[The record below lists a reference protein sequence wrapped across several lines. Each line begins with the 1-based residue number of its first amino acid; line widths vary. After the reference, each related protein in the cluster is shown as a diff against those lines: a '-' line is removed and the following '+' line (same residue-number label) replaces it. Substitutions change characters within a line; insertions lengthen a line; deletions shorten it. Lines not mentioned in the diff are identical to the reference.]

1 MGKECLRG
9 KAIAMRDAI
18 RVNIIVEGY
27 TEEIFVRDILKDPL
41 ASIGVYVKAR
51 SVEVSRKTIKGSKY
65 TKHGK
70 QFKIR
75 RGGLLDFNKA
85 KEDINRWISEDNDAY
100 LTTMFDLYAL
110 PENFPRYE
118 DAKRY
123 KDPFKRVEILEEA
136 LKAEIS
142 NSHFIPYIQLH
153 EFEGLLFS
161 DIRAMD
167 EILSLYHG
175 GSKLSKLAAIRDSF
189 KSPEEINDGEET
201 APSKRLLS
209 IYESYEKPTDG
220 SRIAKRI
227 GLEVMRRE
235 CRHFNQWLLRLEEL
249 AIYKRG

>member
-1 MGKECLRG
+1 MSN
-9 KAIAMRDAI
+9 II

-27 TEEIFVRDILKDPL
+27 TEEIFVRDILKDSL
-41 ASIGVYVKAR
+41 ALSGIYIKAR
-51 SVEVSRKTIKGSKY
+51 SIEASRKPIKGLKY
-65 TKHGK
+65 NKHGK

-75 RGGLLDFNKA
+75 RGGLLDFDKA

-110 PENFPRYE
+110 PENFPKYE
-118 DAKRY
+118 DAKRHRNPY
-123 KDPFKRVEILEEA
+123 KRVEVLEDA
-136 LKAEIS
+136 LKAEI
-142 NSHFIPYIQLH
+142 NNNHFIPYIQLH

-167 EILSLYHG
+167 EVLSPYHG

-220 SRIAKRI
+220 SRIAKRT

-235 CRHFNQWLLRLEEL
+235 CRHFNEWLLRLEEL
-249 AIYKRG
+249 ATYKRG